1 MYKLI
6 PLLRLLFFS
15 TLVVL
20 PLNPLYSDS
29 DDDDDDFDDRFVAN
43 EVVVKLDPATGATI
57 DEIHADYGTVT
68 LSTVLESAA
77 IYLIKV
83 AEGVDPELFSEQFEE
98 DPRLLYAEPNYVT
111 SVPQSDGH
119 VIWAWSG
126 GVPQLGIYP
135 DEIIGQPS
143 MQSLELPTVQDI
155 STGQGVIVAILDT
168 GLDLDHPNLVSS
180 IVDAG
185 YDFVE
190 DDAVPADRRMGL
202 DADADGIVDE
212 NFGHGTHVAG
222 VVLLAAPEARI
233 LPMRVLDSEGRG
245 NVFTL
250 VEAINR
256 AVEGGADIIN
266 LSLGTDFY
274 SDLLEETIEEAIEAN
289 VLVVAAAGNAN
300 SDLPRYPAADD
311 DVLGVASVDD
321 NDQKSAFTNWGP
333 WVSVSAPGEALISAF
348 PENAYSAWSGTSMAA
363 PLVAGQAAVLKAL
376 SPNIRQQSL
385 VRIITSTATNI
396 NALNPAWVDQL
407 GAGRIDLLASANAVL
422 NGVDGSG
429 LSDAIDRLNEGLE
442 KTDVY
447 VEGVAVERIEEE
459 KYRFTVGDTDI
470 LLKVWDEATALVIG
484 ASIRVSGELEFGD
497 EDDQEDGF
505 LYELEAQSIEY
516 VDGSGNGSSGG
527 DDVHEGTLAELVSAF
542 ESSAS
547 EDISVRVIGT
557 LGAPANGVS
566 DDDDDYLF
574 SDGSGVTVILDLDS
588 RAPIDF
594 ALAEG
599 IQLKITGELA
609 LLDDEESVPGGPRY
623 ELEALLLSLPD
634 GTSFDVGQSSP
645 LTEATVSDWI
655 GYFWR
660 LEAPG
665 WYYHPS
671 KGFLFGGDDLGDADW
686 FFSSNLTDWI
696 YSSRIL
702 YPFVFSNANGWHY
715 LLGSPLDATQSAYSY
730 ARDQW
735 ISDFWH

>member
-6 PLLRLLFFS
+6 PFLRLLFVS
-15 TLVVL
+15 ILVVL
-20 PLNPLYSDS
+20 PLNPLHSDE
-29 DDDDDDFDDRFVAN
+29 DDDDEDFDDRFVAN
-43 EVVVKLDPATGATI
+43 EVVVKLDPASGATI
-57 DEIHADYGTVT
+57 EEIHADYGTVT

-83 AEGVDPELFSEQFEE
+83 ADGVDPEIFSEQFEE

-143 MQSLELPTVQDI
+143 MQSLELPAVQDI

-168 GLDLDHPNLVSS
+168 GLDLEHPNLVSS
-180 IVDAG
+180 IIDTG

-190 DDAVPADRRMGL
+190 DDADPGDRRMGL
-202 DADADGIVDE
+202 DADADGIIDE

-321 NDQKSAFTNWGP
+321 NDLKSAFTNWGP

-385 VRIITSTATNI
+385 RRIITSTAANI

-407 GAGRIDLLASANAVL
+407 GAGRIDLLASANAIL
-422 NGVDGSG
+422 KGVDGSD
-429 LSDAIDRLNEGLE
+429 LNSAIDRLNQGLE

-447 VEGVAVERIEEE
+447 VEGIAAERIEEE
-459 KYRFTVGDTDI
+459 TYRFTVGDMDI
-470 LLKVWDEATALVIG
+470 LLKLWDDAAALVIG
-484 ASIRVSGELEFGD
+484 SSIRVSGELEFGD

-505 LYELEAQSIEY
+505 FYELEAQSIEY
-516 VDGSGNGSSGG
+516 VDESGG
-527 DDVHEGTLAELVSAF
+527 GSNGGDEVLDGTLSELVRAF
-542 ESSAS
+542 ESGTA
-547 EDISVRVIGT
+547 EDLSVRVIGT
-557 LGAPANGVS
+557 LGAPANGVL

-574 SDGSGVTVILDLDS
+574 SDGSGVTVVLDLDS
-588 RAPIDF
+588 RAQIDF
-594 ALAEG
+594 VLAEG
-599 IQLKITGELA
+599 IQLQITGELA
-609 LLDDEESVPGGPRY
+609 LLDEDEQISGGPVY
-623 ELEALLLSLPD
+623 ELEALLVSLPD

-660 LEAPG
+660 MEAPG

-671 KGFLFGGDDLGDADW
+671 KGFLFGGDVLGDDDW

-696 YSSRIL
+696 YSGRSL

-715 LLGSPLDATQSAYSY
+715 LLGSPYDATQSAYSY
-730 ARDQW
+730 SRDQW